1 MWGRLSLLPFSFFI
15 QLFIYTS
22 MDLCIFILYFVC
34 VCAQIVPPSMPEKIW
49 MPDTEFCLPGCCT
62 VLAFLSFAV
71 GSNLLLSGLAFKIC
85 EAAGYPQLWAN
96 ASLAEVRP
104 FRPSTSA
111 RVVIWP
117 CGAWHCLLSW
127 FSACLWD
134 VFFSLKTQ
142 GILCRS
148 LDNFLQTV
156 SSLI

>member
-1 MWGRLSLLPFSFFI
+1 MY
-15 QLFIYTS
+15 IY
-22 MDLCIFILYFVC
+22 FILCVC
-34 VCAQIVPPSMPEKIW
+34 VCAQIVPASMPEKIW